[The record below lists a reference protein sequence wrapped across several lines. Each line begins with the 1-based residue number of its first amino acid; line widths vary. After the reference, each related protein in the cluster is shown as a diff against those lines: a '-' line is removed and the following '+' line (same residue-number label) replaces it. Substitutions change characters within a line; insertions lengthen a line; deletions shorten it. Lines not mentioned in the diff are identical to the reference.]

1 MYCYKCGK
9 QIPDD
14 AEYCNWCGAKVSII
28 NQELSE
34 KTQNVIN
41 NNSTFNEIIDSH
53 LEENLEKNETIIL
66 KEPQNIET
74 SIITSTEPKK
84 ERSKISK
91 FLHSVAMCSFSI
103 FSFMILELLIESI
116 LQSIP
121 VSALNQLS
129 PLLSIIFSIFLNNT
143 ICFKLYRFLKCGYN
157 GIIASYFYDILYH
170 LSTYLYLSNAN
181 LNQDFIYYVSIGIF
195 TDIIILFINI
205 IYLFFTRNKKVQT
218 L

>member
-91 FLHSVAMCSFSI
+91 FLHSVAMCIFSI